1 MLLLVLIILPLLAA
15 AASLFVKKQR
25 GYFEIFTVAASSIE
39 FVAGLFIAS
48 KVVTNGSYSFE
59 PYFTVDALSTI
70 VMLTT
75 VVIGLAA
82 AVYSVGYLRVEEEK
96 QIINF
101 SQIKQYYFLFNIFIA
116 VMYLAVAT
124 VNPIFTWIM
133 VEATTLS
140 TAFLIRFYNKASAI
154 EAAWKFLILNSI
166 GLLLGFFGSMLFFT
180 SVTGEGIHKFIS
192 WQVLLDNAV
201 HLDPLVAKIAFIFV
215 IVGYGTKAGFV
226 PMHTWKPD
234 AYGKAPF
241 PIAALFSGPL
251 LNVAMLTIMRYKTIV
266 DVAIGHAFAQN
277 LLIFFGIISIVVA
290 ASIVLVQKNFKR
302 LFAYSSIEHVGIM
315 ALGFG
320 FSGVG
325 SVFALMHM
333 IYHSLTKTIL
343 FFSAGNLMLKFGS
356 AKIENIKGAIKL
368 LPVTSVALLVGFL
381 GITGVPPFGI
391 FITEFNILSAGIGN
405 FWYIVVLALVAFVL
419 VFIGFFNRI
428 VGAVFGQTPETLVK
442 GENNLFTVLPIVAL
456 IVMLA
461 VGSFYLPQ
469 SIWSLIH
476 SAAAVIN

>member
-15 AASLFVKKQR
+15 VASLFVKKQR
-25 GYFEIFTVAASSIE
+25 GYFEVFAVVASSIE

-48 KVVTNGSYSFE
+48 KVVANGSYSFE
-59 PYFTVDALSTI
+59 PYFTVDALSAI

-82 AVYSVGYLRVEEEK
+82 AVYSVGYLRAEEEK

-180 SVTGEGIHKFIS
+180 SVTGEGIHKFVS

-266 DVAIGHAFAQN
+266 
-277 LLIFFGIISIVVA
+277 
-290 ASIVLVQKNFKR
+290 
-302 LFAYSSIEHVGIM
+302 
-315 ALGFG
+315 
-320 FSGVG
+320 
-325 SVFALMHM
+325 
-333 IYHSLTKTIL
+333 
-343 FFSAGNLMLKFGS
+343 FFSAGNLMLKFRS

-368 LPVTSVALLVGFL
+368 LPVTSVALLIGFL

-405 FWYIVVLALVAFVL
+405 FWYIVVLALIAFVL

-428 VGAVFGQTPETLVK
+428 VGAVFGQAPETLVK
-442 GENNLFTVLPIVAL
+442 GENNLFTVLPILVL
-456 IVMLA
+456 IIMLA

>member
-1 MLLLVLIILPLLAA
+1 MVQ
-15 AASLFVKKQR
+15 K
-25 GYFEIFTVAASSIE
+25 
-39 FVAGLFIAS
+39 
-48 KVVTNGSYSFE
+48 
-59 PYFTVDALSTI
+59 
-70 VMLTT
+70 
-75 VVIGLAA
+75 
-82 AVYSVGYLRVEEEK
+82 RV
-96 QIINF
+96 
-101 SQIKQYYFLFNIFIA
+101 
-116 VMYLAVAT
+116 
-124 VNPIFTWIM
+124 
-133 VEATTLS
+133 
-140 TAFLIRFYNKASAI
+140 
-154 EAAWKFLILNSI
+154 
-166 GLLLGFFGSMLFFT
+166 
-180 SVTGEGIHKFIS
+180 
-192 WQVLLDNAV
+192 
-201 HLDPLVAKIAFIFV
+201 
-215 IVGYGTKAGFV
+215 
-226 PMHTWKPD
+226 
-234 AYGKAPF
+234 
-241 PIAALFSGPL
+241 L

-368 LPVTSVALLVGFL
+368 LPVTSVALLIGFL

-405 FWYIVVLALVAFVL
+405 FWYIVVLALIAFVL

-428 VGAVFGQTPETLVK
+428 VGAVFGQAPETLVK
-442 GENNLFTVLPIVAL
+442 GENNLFTVLPILVL
-456 IVMLA
+456 IIMLA